1 MACIVVGMPCDC
13 AGCTTTICVVWC
25 STVPVYGAGVAILS
39 GSTVVASGT
48 TGSGGCVT
56 LTIPAA
62 GSYTVQVTVSGSVVY
77 SATKSLACNGT
88 TTIGLTTAPVVCC
101 GGYAIPDSLTLTD
114 AAGSLGFVYL
124 SGSSPPSWYGG
135 HAVTQTSCP
144 VTTPGGICVVGAPSS
159 GPVRCCYQMTCHAG
173 SNPTFGLQRAWSWVY
188 ESGTLTPIWYQDPGG
203 FPAGICTTAPPASC
217 GSPLTDTASDA
228 ENPTSTLPFMI
239 SFSPSPAGGNATGDP
254 VGGSVSISQ

>member
-1 MACIVVGMPCDC
+1 M
-13 AGCTTTICVVWC
+13 
-25 STVPVYGAGVAILS
+25 
-39 GSTVVASGT
+39 
-48 TGSGGCVT
+48 
-56 LTIPAA
+56 
-62 GSYTVQVTVSGSVVY
+62 TVSGSVVS
-77 SATKSLACNGT
+77 SATKSLACNR
-88 TTIGLTTAPVVCC
+88 TTIGLTKAPVVCC
-101 GGYAIPDSLTLTD
+101 RGYAIPDSLTLTD

-144 VTTPGGICVVGAPSS
+144 VTTPAGCAWS
-159 GPVRCCYQMTCHAG
+159 GHHRADLCRAAINTCHAG
-173 SNPTFGLQRAWSWVY
+173 SNPTFGLQCAWSRVY

-217 GSPLTDTASDA
+217 GSPLTNTASDA
-228 ENPTSTLPFMI
+228 ENPTLTSPFMI